1 MIGNYLSPRILGSKS
16 HKFQLIGF
24 GLSADTCPT
33 GRSRYYIIIIMCFI
47 PGGGPNRGIGQC
59 ARNDSRASVCTIASK
74 HVPNTPVI
82 SNNTS

>member
-1 MIGNYLSPRILGSKS
+1 MIRNYLSPRIVGSKS

-33 GRSRYYIIIIMCFI
+33 GRLRYYIIIMCFI
-47 PGGGPNRGIGQC
+47 PDGGPNRGIGQC
-59 ARNDSRASVCTIASK
+59 ARNDSRASACTIASK
-74 HVPNTPVI
+74 HVPNTSVI